1 MESNTSKVC
10 GLFEALETILDDS
23 CILSPIIYK
32 GALAWLVESEAGKVR
47 IVWDSKNEFKSA
59 QGVHTT
65 LLVNEYELRDK
76 LESAFHDGFNTIFI
90 HNSKE
95 N

>member
-1 MESNTSKVC
+1 MTKTGQIC

-23 CILSPIIYK
+23 CMLFPTMYK
-32 GALAWLVESEAGKVR
+32 GALAWLVESEAGQVR

-65 LLVNEYELRDK
+65 LLVNEYELCDK
-76 LESAFHDGFNTIFI
+76 LESAFQDGFNNIFI
-90 HNSKE
+90 HSN
-95 N
+95 